1 MSGQERANRQVRPGA
16 EHEEASELDPQPEP
30 SAAAGLCA
38 FCKERPS
45 GSLGHEG
52 FKHQVYKIP
61 STDRSYVRLACLF
74 CGSNW
79 VRRRINAK
87 SFEWLFR
94 VG

>member
-1 MSGQERANRQVRPGA
+1 MSGNERTHRQAPPGA
-16 EHEEASELDPQPEP
+16 GNEDASDLEEQPAASGAP
-30 SAAAGLCA
+30 ALCA

-52 FKHQVYKIP
+52 FRHQVYKIP
-61 STDRSYVRLACLF
+61 SNDRSYVRLACLF
-74 CGSNW
+74 CGAKW

-87 SFEWLFR
+87 TFEWLFR

>member
-1 MSGQERANRQVRPGA
+1 LSGGERTNRQVPPGR
-16 EHEEASELDPQPEP
+16 EHEEAAELEEQPASGASEP
-30 SAAAGLCA
+30 CA

-45 GSLGHEG
+45 GPLGHEG

-74 CGSNW
+74 CGAKW

-87 SFEWLFR
+87 TFEWLFL